1 MTGTVLVT
9 GANRGLG
16 LGFARHYAA
25 RGWRVLAGC
34 RAPENAPGLARLA
47 EAANGAVTVLPLDV
61 TNAGQVANA
70 GAMVGNG
77 PLDLLVSNAG
87 IWGQE
92 RSRFGRTDEEAWLQ
106 AFRVNCIAPIKL
118 LETCADAL
126 ARAPRGVAAHLTSRM
141 GSIADNSIGGY
152 YTYRSSKAAL
162 NAAVRSA
169 AIDLRPRGIV
179 AIVLHPGWVRTDM
192 GGPGATLSIDES
204 VGAMTALF
212 ERVTLADSG
221 RFFHCDGSELPW

>member
-9 GANRGLG
+9 GAGRGLG

-34 RAPENAPGLARLA
+34 RAPEDARDLARLA
-47 EAANGAVTVLPLDV
+47 QASQGRVSVTPLDV
-61 TNAGQVANA
+61 TRAAHVANA
-70 GAMVGNG
+70 AALVADA
-77 PLDLLVSNAG
+77 PLDLLISNAG

-92 RSRFGRTDEEAWLQ
+92 RSRFGATDEEAWMD
-106 AFRVNCIAPIKL
+106 AFRVNCIAPIRL
-118 LETCADAL
+118 LEACAGAL
-126 ARAPRGVAAHLTSRM
+126 ERAPRGLAAHLTSRM
-141 GSIADNSIGGY
+141 GSIADNAIGGY

-169 AIDLRPRGIV
+169 AIDLRPRGV
-179 AIVLHPGWVRTDM
+179 TAIVVHPGWVRTDM
-192 GGPGATLSIDES
+192 GGPGATLSVEES
-204 VGAMTALF
+204 VGAMAALF
-212 ERVTLADSG
+212 ARVTPADSG